1 MEKNA
6 KPKPGKT
13 IILVDYENVH
23 QVDLSHAD
31 PQTTE
36 IKIFVGQAQH
46 NIPFDLVQAAQSFG
60 NTLEWIKIE
69 GSGKNALDFHVAF
82 FIGKLSAEKRAE
94 ADNRPVSFVIISR
107 VKGFDPLIRYAS
119 QHDVDCR
126 RIDAMQPPA
135 QETVTSSM
143 ESEDDNLTK
152 AVELIAKI
160 QKNKRPKTRG
170 TLSKYL
176 ATHFQKS
183 MSSTDG
189 DEVIASL
196 LVKQKIVE
204 EGKKLVYQI

>member
-1 MEKNA
+1 MEKNT
-6 KPKPGKT
+6 KPGKM

-31 PQTTE
+31 PQSTE

-46 NIPFDLVQAAQSFG
+46 NIPFELVQAAQSFG
-60 NTLEWIKIE
+60 NTLEWIRIE

-82 FIGKLSAEKRAE
+82 FIGKLSAEKQAE
-94 ADNRPVSFVIISR
+94 ADNEPVSFVIISR
-107 VKGFDPLIRYAS
+107 DKGFDPLIRYATK
-119 QHDVDCR
+119 HGIDCR
-126 RIDAMQPPA
+126 RIDAMHPPA
-135 QETVTSSM
+135 QETTMPSV
-143 ESEDDNLTK
+143 ESEDDNLSK

-183 MSSTDG
+183 MSSTDV